1 MKKWLLYFLISFSFL
16 IIIIFIRYF
25 VFKSGSEIQIID
37 SDFNP
42 HLNIY
47 ADVEHLGINQ
57 CKQCHYDIYET
68 FIETGMGQSFNYA
81 KKEYSSAIFD
91 TVLNDDKLDITYNP
105 YWHNDSLFISEYY
118 HKFNLSDTT
127 YVNYIIGSGHHTNS
141 HIIDH
146 NGYLFQAPFTY
157 YTQDSLLDFPPGFES
172 GNNSRFEREIGLE
185 CITCHNAYPDFI
197 LGSTNKFTKVPT
209 GIDCERC
216 HGPGELHVKSI
227 ESGNI
232 VDTSI
237 YFDHTI
243 INPAS
248 LSIELQNEICSRCHI
263 QGNSVLKYDKSFF
276 DFRPGMY
283 LNEIMD
289 VYFPRYENADDEF
302 IMASHV
308 DRLKQ
313 SDCFIKSNNQ
323 ISCIDC
329 HNPHK
334 SVKKTDHTVFNSTCF
349 SCHNNDDCNDSLQ
362 NKNNFNNDCVS
373 CHMIESETIDIP
385 HVTITD
391 HKISI
396 PKTNNVSLEKFFL
409 GLECVNNDNPS
420 YYSITNAYLQEY
432 DKFSKKPAYLDSASV
447 YLKLIDI
454 STKEGLYS
462 HIYYFFL
469 NEDLNQICTIVNEL
483 GREFFLNIF
492 KNKQFN
498 NFDAWTCYRI
508 GEAFYNQKKYN
519 SSILFFEQA
528 SNLSPFNL
536 NFLDKYG
543 SNLVMINRF
552 EEAKEK
558 FQFIINENNQFVSA
572 YNNLSRLYFENYLQN
587 QYEGDKNLSNYYC
600 DIALSINP
608 IYKEAMLN
616 KTDLF
621 IVDNDFQEAKL
632 LLIKILDLYPESK
645 DVELLL
651 NKINEDYF

>member
-1 MKKWLLYFLISFSFL
+1 M
-16 IIIIFIRYF
+16 
-25 VFKSGSEIQIID
+25 
-37 SDFNP
+37 
-42 HLNIY
+42 
-47 ADVEHLGINQ
+47 
-57 CKQCHYDIYET
+57 
-68 FIETGMGQSFNYA
+68 
-81 KKEYSSAIFD
+81 
-91 TVLNDDKLDITYNP
+91 
-105 YWHNDSLFISEYY
+105 
-118 HKFNLSDTT
+118 
-127 YVNYIIGSGHHTNS
+127 
-141 HIIDH
+141 
-146 NGYLFQAPFTY
+146 
-157 YTQDSLLDFPPGFES
+157 
-172 GNNSRFEREIGLE
+172 
-185 CITCHNAYPDFI
+185 TCHNAYPDFV
-197 LGSTNKFTKVPT
+197 LGSTNKFTQVPT

-334 SVKKTDHTVFNSTCF
+334 SVKKTDHSIFNSTCF

-396 PKTNNVSLEKFFL
+396 PKVKNINLEKKFL

-432 DKFSKKPAYLDSASV
+432 DKFSKNPAYLDSASI
-447 YLKLIDI
+447 YLKLIDM

-469 NEDLNQICTIVNEL
+469 NEDMDQICTIVNEL
-483 GREFFLNIF
+483 GREFFLNMF

-498 NFDAWTCYRI
+498 NFDAWTCYRV

-519 SSILFFEQA
+519 SSILFFKQA
-528 SNLSPFNL
+528 SDLSPYNL

-543 SNLVMINRF
+543 SNLVMVNRF
-552 EEAKEK
+552 DEAKEK

-572 YNNLSRLYFENYLQN
+572 YNNLSRLYFENYLEN

-616 KTDLF
+616 KIDLF
-621 IVDNDFQEAKL
+621 IVDNDFQDAKL

-645 DVELLL
+645 DAELLL